1 MVKTLK
7 ELKKLYPSK
16 ISTSG
21 NIYIVDGFGRYR
33 QRFTKFGIETYV
45 EMIMP
50 ISLETVWWRTS
61 FEKLVK
67 EVEIAYNK

>member
-33 QRFTKFGIETYV
+33 QRVTRFGIETYV
-45 EMIMP
+45 EKM
-50 ISLETVWWRTS
+50 SFLGCETYWSRTS
-61 FEKLVK
+61 FENLVK
-67 EVEIAYNK
+67 EIEIAYNK